1 MAGEV
6 TVTTV
11 LPVEP
16 EQAFSLFTT
25 KIDRWWVR
33 PVDTVIRF
41 EGDQLIAADHNGV
54 RSIAR
59 VISWEP
65 PGSLLLEWAGPYG
78 RPGDQ
83 VAIEFQPEGTGTRV
97 TVRHQRAGLAPSE
110 ASAAVLGLFWAE
122 VLRRTL
128 QQAR

>member
-11 LPVEP
+11 LPVDP

-33 PVDTVIRF
+33 PAQTVIRF
-41 EGDQLIAADHNGV
+41 EGDQLLAADESGV

-59 VISWEP
+59 IINWDP
-65 PGSLLLEWAGPYG
+65 PGRLLLEWSGPNG
-78 RPGDQ
+78 QPGDQ
-83 VAIEFQPEGTGTRV
+83 VAIEFEPEGRGTRV
-97 TVRHQRAGLAPSE
+97 TVRHLRSGLAASD

-128 QQAR
+128 DRAR